1 MMCTEPVIRRPKPAA
16 LPKKRLSQQRD
27 FINSL
32 SSEPND
38 LENAYGLKDV
48 PDDLIPDPSSFKHL
62 TFAQVTDQIWH
73 FSSVDHGPRC
83 KSFFH
88 VEMR

>member
-1 MMCTEPVIRRPKPAA
+1 MCTEPVLRPPKPAA
-16 LPKKRLSQQRD
+16 LSRKRQSQTT
-27 FINSL
+27 
-32 SSEPND
+32 SSTPEPDD

-48 PDDLIPDPSSFKHL
+48 PDDMVPAASFNHL

-83 KSFFH
+83 KQSSILNLAG
-88 VEMR
+88 